1 MRYILSLLTFA
12 CFAHPIWAQEDTSER
27 ILDDNIRSVQLNA
40 GAATPVVD
48 LKKGQINLTFDYV
61 SDEIMDFV
69 YTIVHCNSDWSPS
82 ELGDNEY
89 INGFTEDRITN
100 ITNSINTL
108 VAYNYYQM
116 TLPNSNM
123 KWAVSGNYILKV
135 FDDNDDHRLVLVR
148 RFMVSENKWKVAAKL
163 SPVINSSKIFTH
175 QEIDFQVVHEG
186 TIISNPEREVKAFV
200 IQNMRWDRMMGP
212 IAPRP
217 FIANRSSLN
226 FDFQDSIVFPGGK
239 EFRYFDVR
247 TFDFK
252 GNNVLK
258 IQRNTDTYQV
268 FLQPEHDRSESHSYG
283 LTGDMNG
290 RFSIENRSQGQSF
303 MQCEYANIMFILSRN
318 AAFEDKEVYVV
329 GGMTDWQLKPE
340 FKMQYDAPSKSYFCN
355 PLLKQGFY
363 NYEFQVVNDNNFLIS
378 NDDDIEGNWHE
389 TENLYNIFVYYRPF
403 GERYDRLMSSGGT
416 TSGPNNK

>member
-1 MRYILSLLTFA
+1 MKYILFLLTFA
-12 CFAHPIWAQEDTSER
+12 CFAHPALAQEDTSER

-40 GAATPVVD
+40 GAVTPVVD
-48 LKKGQINLTFDYV
+48 LKNGQINLTFDYV
-61 SDEIMDFV
+61 TDEIMDFV
-69 YTIVHCNSDWSPS
+69 YTIVHCNSDWLPS

-116 TLPNSNM
+116 SLPNSNM
-123 KWAVSGNYILKV
+123 KWARSGNYILKI

-148 RFMVSENKWKVAAKL
+148 RFMVSENRWKVAAKL

-186 TIISNPEREVKAFV
+186 TIIGNPEREVKAFV

-217 FIANRSSLN
+217 FITTRSSLN
-226 FDFQDSIVFPGGK
+226 FDFQDSIVFPAGK
-239 EFRYFDVR
+239 EFRYFDIR

-258 IQRNTDTYQV
+258 IQRNPDTYQV
-268 FLQPEHDRSESHSYG
+268 FLQPEHDREDSHSYG
-283 LTGDMNG
+283 LTGDING

-303 MQCEYANIMFILSRN
+303 MQSDYANIMFILSRN

-329 GGMTDWQLKPE
+329 GAMTDWQLKPE
-340 FKMQYDAPSKSYFCN
+340 FKMRYDAPSKSYFCN

-363 NYEFQVVNDNNFLIS
+363 NYEFQVVNDYDYRIS
-378 NDDDIEGNWHE
+378 KADDMEGNWHE
-389 TENLYNIFVYYRPF
+389 TENLYNVFVYYRPY
-403 GERYDRLMSSGGT
+403 GERYDRLMSSGGI